1 MCAHLPFDTWRTLHF
16 SIQTTT
22 EALINDSGVIADTEP
37 YGLFIP
43 LIHATSNNGDLHS
56 TRDCQGLFPDLLIT
70 FPTENGPYSS
80 LLAELKCLSE
90 GATWYQSNW
99 KTVDQRAKHL
109 PKEYCGSIHGQEGP
123 LQQCLKGFGG
133 LQCLVAGQYGDVSQH
148 YHDLLAK
155 LATSKAAHISET
167 EGHPLSNL
175 KCGLL
180 LHQLCRRLS
189 VSIIRAQSSCL
200 LSRLGHFQPGAKEEA
215 NRRALTK
222 QREELLSQ
230 D

>member
-1 MCAHLPFDTWRTLHF
+1 MQCRRVILGKPQPGQAKLN
-16 SIQTTT
+16 
-22 EALINDSGVIADTEP
+22 LIFNLDKAQKID
-37 YGLFIP
+37 
-43 LIHATSNNGDLHS
+43 
-56 TRDCQGLFPDLLIT
+56 R
-70 FPTENGPYSS
+70 
-80 LLAELKCLSE
+80 K
-90 GATWYQSNW
+90 
-99 KTVDQRAKHL
+99 
-109 PKEYCGSIHGQEGP
+109 YCGSIPGQEGP
-123 LQQCLKGFGG
+123 LEHRLKGFGE
-133 LQCLVAGQYGDVSQH
+133 LQCLVAGQYGEVSQH

-200 LSRLGHFQPGAKEEA
+200 LSRLGHFQPGAKEA
-215 NRRALTK
+215 AKRRALTK